1 MTRIDFYILP
11 DAEEAARL
19 HFACRLI
26 DKARQHGLRVYV
38 AVRDKDQAQ
47 EIDQLLWTFRPESF
61 IPHAIQAED
70 LGGDNVLIGWGEQCD
85 DHHGFLINL
94 SDQVPGYFSRFERL
108 AEIVCQAPD
117 VLKSTREHYGF
128 YRDRGYPIQSND
140 MRKRA

>member
-26 DKARQHGLRVYV
+26 DKARQHGLRVFV

-47 EIDQLLWTFRPESF
+47 EIDQQLWTFRPESF

-70 LGGDNVLIGWGEQCD
+70 QGGENVLIGWGEQCD

-94 SDQVPGYFSRFERL
+94 SDKVAGYFSRFERL
-108 AEIVCQAPD
+108 AEIVCQTPD

-128 YRDRGYPIQSND
+128 YRERGYPIQSND